1 MAGVDVWAFLALP
14 KSSVS
19 GSGAGDPWPGRLAG
33 MDGKRTRA
41 WRATRLIEQ
50 VQHGPAA
57 SRTHR
62 KPMT

>member
-14 KSSVS
+14 KSSAS
-19 GSGAGDPWPGRLAG
+19 GSGAGDPLPGRLAG
-33 MDGKRTRA
+33 TDGKQARA
-41 WRATRLIEQ
+41 WRATGLIDQ